1 MRADKAAASTE
12 DLDDRSTSEPPV
24 ALVVDD
30 SPENRYAVRRAL
42 ERGGFVVWEAE
53 TGEQGIA
60 RAAEDPD
67 LVLLDVN
74 LPDIHGFEVCR
85 RLKTDERTAHLLVLH
100 VSHSHVSD
108 VARASGLEGGADG
121 YLTEPVDPG
130 VLLAT
135 ARALVRL
142 RRAEDGLR
150 RQIAY
155 AAVLNRL
162 GSAFADALTREQVVD
177 AVARTVLPDL
187 GGRDATIYLL
197 DEHRRTLSVAHTTL
211 AAVPDPFRSVPVDAA
226 VPVAEVA
233 RTGAALFGNSASL
246 ARGYA
251 HLADHYAGGAWAA
264 VPLVAFGRLL
274 GALAVTSVSERPL
287 EAADRALLV
296 AIGEQC
302 GQALERAELFE
313 RQRDIAATLQASLL
327 PSELAPIPGADVA
340 ARYRAGAKAMEVGGD
355 FYDVVAREDDWLVV
369 VGDVCGRGADAAAL
383 TGLARHTVR
392 AEARHVEGPG
402 QILEALHGAITAH
415 GGHNARFVT
424 AACVSLRRDGDGF
437 ALRAATAGHP
447 PPLIGRADGAV
458 EELSGTGPLLGAFD
472 PVVVEE
478 RAARL
483 GAGDTL
489 LLYTD
494 GLAEARRGTE
504 LFGDGPLAALL
515 GELAAAAAPA
525 QELVDALVDAADRH
539 AETMDDDLAVL
550 CLRNA

>member
-1 MRADKAAASTE
+1 
-12 DLDDRSTSEPPV
+12 V
-24 ALVVDD
+24 ALVIDD
-30 SPENRYAVRRAL
+30 SPENRYILRRAL

-53 TGEQGIA
+53 TGQQGIA

-67 LVLLDVN
+67 LVILDVN
-74 LPDIHGFEVCR
+74 LPDVHGFEVCR
-85 RLKTDERTAHLLVLH
+85 RLKADERTAHLLVLH

-108 VARASGLEGGADG
+108 LARASGLEGGADG

-197 DEHRRTLSVAHTTL
+197 DESRRTLGVAHTTL
-211 AAVPDPFRSVPVDAA
+211 AVVPDPYRSVAVDAA
-226 VPVAEVA
+226 APVAEVVRSGTA
-233 RTGAALFGNSASL
+233 MFGDSASL

-251 HLADHYAGGAWAA
+251 HLADAYAGGAWAA
-264 VPLVAFGRLL
+264 VPLVAFGRML
-274 GALAVTSVSERPL
+274 GALAVTSVTERPF
-287 EAADRALLV
+287 EPADQALLV

-313 RQRDIAATLQASLL
+313 HQRDIAATLQESLL
-327 PSELAPIPGADVA
+327 PFELDPIPGTDVA
-340 ARYRAGAKAMEVGGD
+340 ARYRAGARAMEVGGD
-355 FYDVVAREDDWLVV
+355 FYDVVAREHDWLVF
-369 VGDVCGRGADAAAL
+369 VGDVCGRGADAAAM

-392 AEARHVEGPG
+392 AEARHLERPG
-402 QILEALHGAITAH
+402 AILEALHEAITAH
-415 GGHNARFVT
+415 RARNARFVT
-424 AACVSLRRDGDGF
+424 AACVSLRRDGDAF
-437 ALRAATAGHP
+437 VLRAATAGHP
-447 PPLIGRADGAV
+447 PPLVARADGTV
-458 EELSGTGPLLGAFD
+458 EELSADGPLLGAFD

-478 RAARL
+478 REARL
-483 GAGDTL
+483 EAGDTL

-494 GLAEARRGTE
+494 GLAEARRGTDM
-504 LFGDGPLAALL
+504 FGDERLSAIL
-515 GELAAAAAPA
+515 GGLAAAGASAR
-525 QELVDALVDAADRH
+525 EVVRALVDAADAH

>member
-1 MRADKAAASTE
+1 MRADEPAALTE
-12 DLDDRSTSEPPV
+12 AFDDRSTSEPPV
-24 ALVVDD
+24 ALIVDD
-30 SPENRYAVRRAL
+30 SPENRYVLRRAL

-53 TGEQGIA
+53 TGEQGLA

-67 LVLLDVN
+67 LVILDVN

-85 RLKTDERTAHLLVLH
+85 RLKAEERTSHLLVLH

-162 GSAFADALTREQVVD
+162 GAAFADALTREQVVD

-197 DEHRRTLSVAHTTL
+197 DDNRRVLSVAHTTL
-211 AAVPDPFRSVPVDAA
+211 AKVPEPFRAVPVDGVA
-226 VPVAEVA
+226 PVAEVA
-233 RTGAALFGNSASL
+233 RTGAALFGDSASL
-246 ARGYA
+246 ARDYA

-274 GALAVTSVSERPL
+274 GALAVTSVTERPF
-287 EAADRALLV
+287 EPADRALLV

-313 RQRDIAATLQASLL
+313 HQRDIAAALQESLL
-327 PSELAPIPGADVA
+327 PAELAAIPGTDVA
-340 ARYRAGAKAMEVGGD
+340 ARYRAGARAMEVGGD

-392 AEARHVEGPG
+392 AEARHLDGPG
-402 QILEALHGAITAH
+402 AILEALHEAIKAH
-415 GGHNARFVT
+415 GGANARFVT
-424 AACVSLRRDGDGF
+424 ATCVSLRRDGDAF
-437 ALRAATAGHP
+437 VLCAARAGHP
-447 PPLIGRADGAV
+447 PPLIGRADGTV
-458 EELSGTGPLLGAFD
+458 EELSAEGPLLGAFD
-472 PVVVEE
+472 PVLVEE

-483 GAGDTL
+483 DPGDTL

-494 GLAEARRGTE
+494 GLTEARRGTAM
-504 LFGDGPLAALL
+504 FGDERLEAMLGDLA
-515 GELAAAAAPA
+515 GAAAPA
-525 QELVDALVDAADRH
+525 RELVDALVDAADAH
-539 AETMDDDLAVL
+539 ASTIDDDLAVL